1 MAAKNALDKRRCNS
15 SEDETQYSSRD
26 YGDNNEGDNTLLD
39 TRSVSSSSSEGY
51 GGYVN
56 SGLQSDEDSE
66 TGNMDVTQ
74 IVETVLR
81 QPVSP
86 SLRISESSDVHVGPS
101 LTYNGPVTINVTV
114 QPQSEHQATP
124 PQSDPQ
130 LECQLE
136 LRNQTQPQLQT
147 EHPPEQQP
155 ISHAQIQSQTQI
167 QHPPQQQPVSQLQ
180 TQNEIREPPRQ
191 QPLSQTLDEPSP
203 LTQQPRLEQPQTMVQ
218 RSLQTYRQVSRSVKP
233 AGCQLIA
240 EELTRKDQCIE
251 LEAGDVGADVVDTCC
266 EQNVSFVAL
275 LIIMVMVFAIGLTLV
290 IGYRHNAQ
298 NATPSPDVRVTQS
311 MAKGVSLNLK
321 ENTENEHDIKP
332 GRSQEPGQKVKN
344 KKEKRC
350 EDTKD
355 CSSLPSKNDEL
366 PKSPYKPQNSS
377 EEQISGPCQH
387 TLGTSTDSL
396 PSRAS
401 FGHTKRTS
409 IATTTACSCIQPRN
423 KRSSGT

>member
-1 MAAKNALDKRRCNS
+1 MAAKNALDERRCNS

-26 YGDNNEGDNTLLD
+26 YGNNNDGDNTLLAVE
-39 TRSVSSSSSEGY
+39 TPSVSSSSSEGY
-51 GGYVN
+51 GGFVN
-56 SGLQSDEDSE
+56 NGLESDDDGE
-66 TGNMDVTQ
+66 TGYMNVSE

-86 SLRISESSDVHVGPS
+86 ALRISESSDVHVGPS

-147 EHPPEQQP
+147 EHSPEQQP
-155 ISHAQIQSQTQI
+155 ISHAQIQSQTLI
-167 QHPPQQQPVSQLQ
+167 QQPPQQQLVSQLQ

-191 QPLSQTLDEPSP
+191 QSLSQTLDEPLP
-203 LTQQPRLEQPQTMVQ
+203 HTQQPRLEQPQTMVQ
-218 RSLQTYRQVSRSVKP
+218 RNHQTYGQ
-233 AGCQLIA
+233 
-240 EELTRKDQCIE
+240 
-251 LEAGDVGADVVDTCC
+251 
-266 EQNVSFVAL
+266 
-275 LIIMVMVFAIGLTLV
+275 
-290 IGYRHNAQ
+290 
-298 NATPSPDVRVTQS
+298 
-311 MAKGVSLNLK
+311 GVSLNLK
-321 ENTENEHDIKP
+321 ENTENEQDIKP
-332 GRSQEPGQKVKN
+332 GRSQESGQKVKN

-350 EDTKD
+350 KDTKD
-355 CSSLPSKNDEL
+355 CSSLPSKNDEF
-366 PKSPYKPQNSS
+366 PKRPYKLQNSS

-401 FGHTKRTS
+401 FGHTERIS
-409 IATTTACSCIQPRN
+409 IATTVCSCIQP
-423 KRSSGT
+423 

>member
-26 YGDNNEGDNTLLD
+26 YGDNNDGDNTLLAVD
-39 TRSVSSSSSEGY
+39 SHSVSSSSSEEY

-56 SGLQSDEDSE
+56 NGLQSDEDSE
-66 TGNMDVTQ
+66 TGIMDVSQ

-86 SLRISESSDVHVGPS
+86 ALRISESSDVHVGPS

-136 LRNQTQPQLQT
+136 LRNQIQPQLQT

-167 QHPPQQQPVSQLQ
+167 QHPPQQQPLQ

-191 QPLSQTLDEPSP
+191 QPLSQTLDEPLP
-203 LTQQPRLEQPQTMVQ
+203 HTQQPRLQQPQTMVQ
-218 RSLQTYRQVSRSVKP
+218 RNLQTYGQVSRSLKP

-240 EELTRKDQCIE
+240 EELTRKDQWIE
-251 LEAGDVGADVVDTCC
+251 LEVGDVGADVVESCC
-266 EQNVSFVAL
+266 EQNVTIVVL
-275 LIIMVMVFAIGLTLV
+275 LVIVIMVFAIGLTLV
-290 IGYRHNAQ
+290 IGYRHNAH
-298 NATPSPDVRVTQS
+298 NASPSPDVRVTES
-311 MAKGVSLNLK
+311 MTKGVSLNLK
-321 ENTENEHDIKP
+321 ENTENEQEIKP
-332 GRSQEPGQKVKN
+332 GRSQESRQKVKN
-344 KKEKRC
+344 KKDKRC
-350 EDTKD
+350 KDTKD

-366 PKSPYKPQNSS
+366 PKRPYKPQNSS

-401 FGHTKRTS
+401 FGHTERTS
-409 IATTTACSCIQPRN
+409 IAATTVCSCIQPRN

>member
-26 YGDNNEGDNTLLD
+26 YGDNNDGDNTLLAVD
-39 TRSVSSSSSEGY
+39 SHSVSSSSSEEY

-56 SGLQSDEDSE
+56 NGLQSDEDSE
-66 TGNMDVTQ
+66 TGNMDVSQ

-86 SLRISESSDVHVGPS
+86 ALRISESSDVHVGPS

-136 LRNQTQPQLQT
+136 LRNQIQPQLQT

-167 QHPPQQQPVSQLQ
+167 QHPPQQQPLQ

-191 QPLSQTLDEPSP
+191 QPLSQTLDEPLP
-203 LTQQPRLEQPQTMVQ
+203 HTQQPRLQQPQTMVQ
-218 RSLQTYRQVSRSVKP
+218 RNLQMYGQ
-233 AGCQLIA
+233 
-240 EELTRKDQCIE
+240 
-251 LEAGDVGADVVDTCC
+251 
-266 EQNVSFVAL
+266 
-275 LIIMVMVFAIGLTLV
+275 
-290 IGYRHNAQ
+290 
-298 NATPSPDVRVTQS
+298 
-311 MAKGVSLNLK
+311 GVSLNLK
-321 ENTENEHDIKP
+321 ENTENEQEIKP
-332 GRSQEPGQKVKN
+332 GRSQESGQKVKN
-344 KKEKRC
+344 KKDKRC
-350 EDTKD
+350 KDTKD

-366 PKSPYKPQNSS
+366 PKRPYKPQNSS

-401 FGHTKRTS
+401 FGHTERTS
-409 IATTTACSCIQPRN
+409 IAATTVCSCIQPRN

>member
-1 MAAKNALDKRRCNS
+1 MAAKNALDERRCNS

-26 YGDNNEGDNTLLD
+26 YGNNNDGDNTLLAVE
-39 TRSVSSSSSEGY
+39 TPSVSSSSSEGY
-51 GGYVN
+51 GGFVN
-56 SGLQSDEDSE
+56 NGLESDDDGE
-66 TGNMDVTQ
+66 TGYMNVSE

-86 SLRISESSDVHVGPS
+86 ALRISESSDVHVGPS

-147 EHPPEQQP
+147 EHSPEQQP
-155 ISHAQIQSQTQI
+155 ISHAQIQSQTLI
-167 QHPPQQQPVSQLQ
+167 QQPPQQQLVSQLQ

-191 QPLSQTLDEPSP
+191 QSLSQTLDEPLP
-203 LTQQPRLEQPQTMVQ
+203 HTQQPRLEQPQTMVQ
-218 RSLQTYRQVSRSVKP
+218 RNHQTYGQVSRSLKP

-240 EELTRKDQCIE
+240 EELTRKDRCIG
-251 LEAGDVGADVVDTCC
+251 LEVGDVGADVVDTCC
-266 EQNVSFVAL
+266 EQNVSIFVL
-275 LIIMVMVFAIGLTLV
+275 LVIMVMVFAIGLTMV
-290 IGYRHNAQ
+290 IGYRHNAH
-298 NATPSPDVRVTQS
+298 NATPSPDVRVTES
-311 MAKGVSLNLK
+311 MTKGVSLNLK
-321 ENTENEHDIKP
+321 ENTENEQDIKP
-332 GRSQEPGQKVKN
+332 GRSQESGQKVKN

-350 EDTKD
+350 KDTKD
-355 CSSLPSKNDEL
+355 CSSLPSKNDEF
-366 PKSPYKPQNSS
+366 PKRPYKLQNSS

-401 FGHTKRTS
+401 FGHTERIS
-409 IATTTACSCIQPRN
+409 IATTVCSCIQP
-423 KRSSGT
+423 